1 MNILIKIFLMFAK
14 LSAFAFGGGY
24 VMFPMLM
31 KEIESNKLI
40 SMNDLADIIAIASM
54 SPGAVSV
61 NAAVGVGYKVAGI
74 PGVVAAFLG
83 IAVPCAVI
91 VIIVA
96 TFFFKVYNHPIV
108 RSALYGLRPII
119 TGIILYAA
127 FNIART
133 NGIIAASENNLIDSN
148 FNVMINGVH
157 LFELKSLI
165 ITIASFFAL
174 VKTKLHPIFVILI
187 SALIGIMVF

>member
-133 NGIIAASENNLIDSN
+133 NGIIAASEKNLIDSN

>member
-133 NGIIAASENNLIDSN
+133 NGIIAASEKNLIDSN

-174 VKTKLHPIFVILI
+174 VKTKLHPIFIILI
-187 SALIGIMVF
+187 SALIGIIVF

>member
-133 NGIIAASENNLIDSN
+133 NGIIAASEKNLIDSN

-187 SALIGIMVF
+187 SALIGIIVF